1 MSQTVIFT
9 HFEGKPF
16 ELIYEDNQCVYVD
29 TINPHVGSV
38 NQILVGKIVKVQK
51 SLQAAF
57 VEISESENGFL
68 PFANCQGMDV
78 QKLRQGDEILVQ
90 IKKEAYRSKDCVL
103 TCNLVL
109 PKLFTMVSVGKRQH
123 GYSKQL
129 GKKKAA
135 NYRMFLESNYKHE
148 ILEDKSQNCNWSE
161 GNYPYGIVIRS
172 NASQLEVFDEVIRTE
187 IDAATLEFNQIIE
200 KSKTRKVHTVLYTE
214 SFFYQ
219 AFTSLDFSKVDR
231 ILIED
236 PAIYEEIL
244 GFGSVFK
251 EKLVLYQD
259 PKVSLAVLYNIPGK
273 LKEVLSDKVYLKS
286 GAYLYIESTQALTA
300 IDVNSGK
307 NISSKDRESYHLEI
321 NLEAVDEIGRQL
333 KLRNLSGI
341 IYIDFIN
348 LSKEESIE
356 TMLDYCKQVFTKD
369 RVKTIVMG
377 ITKLGLVEITRERTD
392 TPLCEK
398 IKRLR

>member
-57 VEISESENGFL
+57 VEISEHENGFL

-78 QKLRQGDEILVQ
+78 NKLRQGDEVLVQ

-109 PKLFTMVSVGKRQH
+109 PKLFTMLSVGRKQH
-123 GYSKQL
+123 GFSKQL
-129 GKKKAA
+129 SKRATADLRDFIEA
-135 NYRMFLESNYKHE
+135 NYG
-148 ILEDKSQNCNWSE
+148 ED
-161 GNYPYGIVIRS
+161 YPYGIVIRS
-172 NASQLEVFDEVIRTE
+172 NAALLEKHGNPSISGTLEDLLRAE
-187 IDAATLEFNQIIE
+187 IDSTTTELDQIIE
-200 KSKTRKVHTVLYTE
+200 KSKTRKVHTVLYDE
-214 SFFYQ
+214 SFFFQ
-219 AFTSLDFSKVDR
+219 AFTALDFQKVDR
-231 ILIED
+231 VLIED
-236 PAIYEEIL
+236 PAIYEEIMK
-244 GFGSVFK
+244 FGSVFK
-251 EKLVLYQD
+251 EKCVLYQD

-307 NISSKDRESYHLEI
+307 NISSKEREVYHLGI
-321 NLEAVDEIGRQL
+321 NLEAIDEIGRQL

-348 LSKEESIE
+348 LGKEESIE
-356 TMLDYCKQVFTKD
+356 TMLEHCKQVFSKD

-398 IKRLR
+398 IKERVHV

>member
-38 NQILVGKIVKVQK
+38 NQIIVGKIVKVQK

-57 VEISESENGFL
+57 VEISEHENGFL

-78 QKLRQGDEILVQ
+78 NKLRQGDVVLVQ

-109 PKLFTMVSVGKRQH
+109 PKLFTMLSVGRKQH
-123 GYSKQL
+123 GFSKQL
-129 GKKKAA
+129 SKRATAKLRDFIEA
-135 NYRMFLESNYKHE
+135 NYG
-148 ILEDKSQNCNWSE
+148 ED
-161 GNYPYGIVIRS
+161 YPYGIVIRS
-172 NASQLEVFDEVIRTE
+172 NAALLEKYGNPSISATIEDLLRAEIEATTTE
-187 IDAATLEFNQIIE
+187 LDQIIE
-200 KSKTRKVHTVLYTE
+200 KSKTRKVHTVLYDE
-214 SFFYQ
+214 SFFFQ
-219 AFTSLDFSKVDR
+219 AFTALDFQKVDR
-231 ILIED
+231 VLIED
-236 PAIYEEIL
+236 PAIYEEIMK
-244 GFGSVFK
+244 FGSVFK
-251 EKLVLYQD
+251 EKCVLYQD

-307 NISSKDRESYHLEI
+307 NISSKEREVYHLGI
-321 NLEAVDEIGRQL
+321 NLEAIDEIGRQL

-348 LSKEESIE
+348 LGKEESVE
-356 TMLDYCKQVFTKD
+356 TMLDYCKQVFSKD

-398 IKRLR
+398 IKECARI